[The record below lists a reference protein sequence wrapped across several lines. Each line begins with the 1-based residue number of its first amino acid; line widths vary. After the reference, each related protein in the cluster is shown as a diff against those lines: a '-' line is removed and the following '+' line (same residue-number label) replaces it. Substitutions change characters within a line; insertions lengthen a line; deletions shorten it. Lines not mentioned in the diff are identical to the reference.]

1 MTQLSRKTQSGDLGK
16 ARCSVKPSRKTTL
29 LTVKP
34 FQTPRLN
41 PGEEEDD
48 DEFWSR
54 RKNGILTVYPTLLAK
69 VRQIVCA
76 V

>member
-1 MTQLSRKTQSGDLGK
+1 MLSKTITQNHFIDGKT
-16 ARCSVKPSRKTTL
+16 
-29 LTVKP
+29 
-34 FQTPRLN
+34 FQTPRLK

-48 DEFWSR
+48 DGFWSR
-54 RKNGILTVYPTLLAK
+54 RKNGILAAYPALLAK